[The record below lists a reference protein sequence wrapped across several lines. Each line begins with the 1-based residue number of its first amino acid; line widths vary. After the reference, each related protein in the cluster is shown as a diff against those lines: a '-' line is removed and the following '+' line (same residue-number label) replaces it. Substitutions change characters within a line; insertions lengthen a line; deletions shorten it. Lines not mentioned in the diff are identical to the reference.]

1 MDYKLKL
8 TEELKS
14 AMRSRNEQLLRTVRD
29 LKSRIQMKE
38 IEKGEELTEPE
49 FIKLVATAA
58 KQRKESIALY
68 KEGNRLELANSEQAE
83 LDILET
89 YLPKM
94 MDENEMITLVKS
106 VISESAAS
114 GPQDMGKVMGSLMKK
129 AAGKADGKRLQEL
142 VKEILSA

>member
-1 MDYKLKL
+1 
-8 TEELKS
+8 
-14 AMRSRNEQLLRTVRD
+14 
-29 LKSRIQMKE
+29 MKE

-114 GPQDMGKVMGSLMKK
+114 GPQDMGKVMGLLMKK

>member
-114 GPQDMGKVMGSLMKK
+114 GPQDMGKVMGLLMKK

>member
-1 MDYKLKL
+1 VDYKLKL

-114 GPQDMGKVMGSLMKK
+114 GPQDMGKVMGLLMKK